1 MNELQNLLSQKE
13 NLLEQLR
20 QIAESCEGADNPA
33 NAEKIAELNEKLSRL
48 TAQKTNLENKIE
60 LLSLGISGA
69 SEKVKRLAQSG
80 VDKILA
86 AIKNQRWYF
95 FKNHPKIIFDRDTA
109 YLWANLQ
116 YFPYGKNGNSEEYN
130 AKEIRALLTSV
141 NASGIDGYRDWKIPT
156 PFELS
161 RVVED
166 KACPYREAALW
177 KMMKSAFWCVN
188 ANGSYRGKVLEPT
201 LVSHT
206 VLDLN
211 HGAYVYG
218 NWNYNVFVL
227 PCTAALVPAE
237 YENNISALNTVYT
250 ENEKLA
256 MTLSIFVNHGLEPVF
271 NDEAASELYHQIFI
285 VKPELQEKLSALQL
299 KIDELGAL
307 EKLSPNLDWR
317 ALKLKFDDGA
327 DSSPMRYA
335 AAVRGLTEFLLEKLE
350 PDEKLSAL
358 RAELEIFRAEAVSL
372 QEKILAAKTLQELAE
387 IKAAPRPPFEFVAEA
402 LAGKIRA
409 TLLEME
415 E

>member
-1 MNELQNLLSQKE
+1 MNELQPLLDQKE
-13 NLLEQLR
+13 TLLEQLR
-20 QIAESCEGADNPA
+20 QIAETCEGTENPS
-33 NAEKIAELNEKLSRL
+33 NAQKVSELNESLARL

-60 LLSLGISGA
+60 LLNLGITSAG
-69 SEKVKRLAQSG
+69 EKIRRLSQSG

-95 FKNHPKIIFDRDTA
+95 FKNRPKIIFDRDTA

-130 AKEIRALLTSV
+130 AKEIRALLNTV

-166 KACPYREAALW
+166 KTCPYREAALW
-177 KMMKSAFWCVN
+177 KMIKAAFWCVN

-206 VLDLN
+206 VLDMN
-211 HGAYVYG
+211 HGVYVYG

-227 PCTAALVPAE
+227 PCSAALVPPE

-250 ENEKLA
+250 EAEKLA
-256 MTLSIFVNHGLEPVF
+256 MTLSIFVNNSLEPVF
-271 NDEAASELYHQIFI
+271 ADETANEIYRQLFI

-299 KIDELGAL
+299 KIDELSAI
-307 EKLSPNLDWR
+307 ETLSPNLDWR
-317 ALKLKFDDGA
+317 ALRLKFDADA
-327 DSSPMRYA
+327 DSSPLRYA
-335 AAVRGLTEFLLEKLE
+335 AAVKALTEFLLDKIEAPE
-350 PDEKLSAL
+350 L
-358 RAELEIFRAEAVSL
+358 RAELEEFRAEAVGLENKALS
-372 QEKILAAKTLQELAE
+372 AKTLAEMLE
-387 IKAAPRPPFEFVAEA
+387 IKSAPRPPCEFVVET

-409 TLLEME
+409 TLSETE
-415 E
+415 A

>member
-1 MNELQNLLSQKE
+1 MNELQSLLNQKE

-20 QIAESCEGADNPA
+20 QIAEVCEGTENPS
-33 NAEKIAELNEKLSRL
+33 NAKKVSELNEKLSRL
-48 TAQKTNLENKIE
+48 VAQKSNLENKIE
-60 LLSLGISGA
+60 LLSLGITSA
-69 SEKVKRLAQSG
+69 SEKIRQLSQSG

-109 YLWANLQ
+109 FLWANLQ

-130 AKEIRALLTSV
+130 AKEIRALLNSV

-166 KACPYREAALW
+166 KTCPYREAALW
-177 KMMKSAFWCVN
+177 KMMKTAFWCVN

-227 PCTAALVPAE
+227 PCSAALAPLD
-237 YENNISALNTVYT
+237 YESSISPLNAVYT
-250 ENEKLA
+250 EREKLA
-256 MTLSIFVNHGLEPVF
+256 MTLSIFVNNNLEPTFSDATANEIYRQLFV
-271 NDEAASELYHQIFI
+271 

-299 KIDELGAL
+299 KIDELSAI
-307 EKLSPNLDWR
+307 EKISPNLDWR
-317 ALKLKFDDGA
+317 ALRLKFDADA
-327 DSSPMRYA
+327 DSSALRYA
-335 AAVRGLTEFLLEKLE
+335 AAVRELTEFLLDRIESPE
-350 PDEKLSAL
+350 L
-358 RAELEIFRAEAVSL
+358 RAELEGFRAEAGELKS
-372 QEKILAAKTLQELAE
+372 KALAAKTLAEMAAVNSAPRIPFELVVETLAE
-387 IKAAPRPPFEFVAEA
+387 KVKQA
-402 LAGKIRA
+402 LV
-409 TLLEME
+409 
-415 E
+415 